1 MPKVPQGGSLLPIE
15 TVDGLFAFLV
25 SIIFSAK
32 DWQDNLQSAQQ
43 GYRERI
49 VHVALK
55 PDEGGLNLDMPSTT
69 IGLLSKYGADAG
81 DTLNKEFDLDDH
93 RWRRFVIAMVRL
105 ESTLF
110 ELKRAYDGTQS
121 SLTPATVVPPPL
133 PPELFDAFLRRYP
146 PDTAHYKPVSA
157 DWLDEMRGRAEALV
171 KMAGD
176 WDKKPKAHDGNYP
189 KPETDLRIA
198 PRP

>member
-1 MPKVPQGGSLLPIE
+1 MAAQSPQGGSLLPIE

-81 DTLNKEFDLDDH
+81 DTLNKEFSLM
-93 RWRRFVIAMVRL
+93 II
-105 ESTLF
+105 
-110 ELKRAYDGTQS
+110 DG
-121 SLTPATVVPPPL
+121 A
-133 PPELFDAFLRRYP
+133 
-146 PDTAHYKPVSA
+146 VS
-157 DWLDEMRGRAEALV
+157 
-171 KMAGD
+171 
-176 WDKKPKAHDGNYP
+176 
-189 KPETDLRIA
+189 
-198 PRP
+198 